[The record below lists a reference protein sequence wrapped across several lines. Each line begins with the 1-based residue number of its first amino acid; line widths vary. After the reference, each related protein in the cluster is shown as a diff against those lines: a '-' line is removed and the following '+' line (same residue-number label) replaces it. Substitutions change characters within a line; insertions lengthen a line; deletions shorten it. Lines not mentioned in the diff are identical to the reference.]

1 MTKNYLVNLV
11 TLSVLRYDMGLKRLS
26 VQNCGAGGQSGTAE
40 AGTVY
45 RWTCTATV
53 WRSARISRM
62 RASARHWS
70 AALEPSSAAGTEP
83 VCRWLLGDFFVL

>member
-1 MTKNYLVNLV
+1 MLLHGPET
-11 TLSVLRYDMGLKRLS
+11 LS
-26 VQNCGAGGQSGTAE
+26 VQNCGADGLSGTVE
-40 AGTVY
+40 AGTAY
-45 RWTCTATV
+45 RWICTATA

-83 VCRWLLGDFFVL
+83 VCRWLLGDSFENHF